1 MRTGVE
7 TALDFPGFAAARTGL
22 TEADFTESDSEAVAA
37 EATDGTI
44 RATAAS
50 AETIFFI
57 QTPVGTGFL
66 LFVNPN
72 RHDSTPMSTDMGIF
86 ENFYAHIILPFSMGL
101 YIRLKLN

>member
-7 TALDFPGFAAARTGL
+7 TALDLPGFAAARTGL

-50 AETIFFI
+50 AEAIFFI
-57 QTPVGTGFL
+57 KTPLEKAFFNFSITLITMIRHQCQPTWEFL
-66 LFVNPN
+66 
-72 RHDSTPMSTDMGIF
+72 RIF
-86 ENFYAHIILPFSMGL
+86 MHILSSHSQWAFIFGS
-101 YIRLKLN
+101 N